1 MMKIGKLRHRI
12 TLQEYIATRDSFG
25 AEVEAWVD
33 IGTVWASIEPLSG
46 REFFAAQQVNAEVS
60 TKITLR
66 YRTGIKP
73 EMRVL
78 FAGRVFEIVSV
89 INLEEKN
96 IQLVLMCEEVL
107 SSG

>member
-1 MMKIGKLRHRI
+1 
-12 TLQEYIATRDSFG
+12 
-25 AEVEAWVD
+25 EVEAWVD

-66 YRTGIKP
+66 YKAGIKP

-78 FAGRVFEIVSV
+78 FAGRVFEILSV

-96 IQLVLMCEEVL
+96 IQFVLMCKEVL
-107 SSG
+107 GSG